1 MLCSLSNL
9 DPQRLTAVQTLEKE
23 TGTTLLAFS
32 CKDLKPTLLT
42 AEQLAK
48 IQKLEKELSLSLV
61 AVDA

>member
-9 DPQRLTAVQTLEKE
+9 DQNKVIAVQSLEKE

>member
-1 MLCSLSNL
+1 LV
-9 DPQRLTAVQTLEKE
+9 AVQALEKE

-32 CKDLKPTLLT
+32 CQDIKRRMLT

-48 IQKLEKELSLSLV
+48 IQKREKELSLSLSLV

>member
-1 MLCSLSNL
+1 MICSFSNL
-9 DPQRLTAVQTLEKE
+9 DDNTLSSVQTLEKE

-32 CKDLKPTLLT
+32 CADLKPTMLT

-48 IQKLEKELSLSLV
+48 IQKVEKELSLSLV

>member
-1 MLCSLSNL
+1 MICSFSNL
-9 DPQRLTAVQTLEKE
+9 DEKTLSSVQNLEKE

-32 CKDLKPTLLT
+32 CADLKPTMLT

-48 IQKLEKELSLSLV
+48 IQKIEKELSLSLV

>member
-9 DPQRLTAVQTLEKE
+9 DQNKVMAVQSLEKE

-32 CKDLKPTLLT
+32 CKDLKPTMLT
-42 AEQLAK
+42 AEQLTK
-48 IQKLEKELSLSLV
+48 MQKLEKELSLSLL

>member
-9 DPQRLTAVQTLEKE
+9 DQKNLTAVQSMEKE

-32 CKDLKPTLLT
+32 CKDLKPTMLT
-42 AEQLAK
+42 AEQLTK

>member
-9 DPQRLTAVQTLEKE
+9 EQQNLAAVQALEKE
-23 TGTTLLAFS
+23 TGTTILAFS
-32 CKDLKPTLLT
+32 CKDLKPTMLT
-42 AEQLAK
+42 AEQMAK

>member
-9 DPQRLTAVQTLEKE
+9 DQNKVMAVQSLEKE

-32 CKDLKPTLLT
+32 CKDLKPTMLT

>member
-1 MLCSLSNL
+1 MICSLSNL
-9 DPQRLTAVQTLEKE
+9 DQPKVTAVQSLEKE

-32 CKDLKPTLLT
+32 CKDLKPTMLT
-42 AEQLAK
+42 AEQLNK

>member
-1 MLCSLSNL
+1 MICSFSNL
-9 DPQRLTAVQTLEKE
+9 DDNTLSSVQTLEKE

-32 CKDLKPTLLT
+32 CADLKPTMLT
-42 AEQLAK
+42 TEQLAK

>member
-1 MLCSLSNL
+1 M
-9 DPQRLTAVQTLEKE
+9 AVQSLEKE
-23 TGTTLLAFS
+23 TGTTILAFS
-32 CKDLKPTLLT
+32 CKDLKPKMLT

>member
-9 DPQRLTAVQTLEKE
+9 DQNKVMAVQSLEKE
-23 TGTTLLAFS
+23 TGTTILAFS
-32 CKDLKPTLLT
+32 CKDLKPKMLT

>member
-9 DPQRLTAVQTLEKE
+9 DQNKVMAVQSLEKE
-23 TGTTLLAFS
+23 TGTTILAFS
-32 CKDLKPTLLT
+32 CKDLKPTMLT
-42 AEQLAK
+42 AEQLTK